1 MTKLYGL
8 VQAGGF
14 CFELLGVTFG
24 VRANRKAEIERIE
37 ARLPWGSRRCGVCS
51 VERLYSFSFRSPNQE
66 PGRRL
71 FHLLY
76 GDAEIVA
83 RTENETEL
91 FDAFESDIALSA
103 AQSSPKMFVI
113 HAGVVSWE
121 GQGIV
126 IPGPSM
132 AGKTTLV
139 REFVR
144 RGSLYYSD
152 EFAVL
157 DGKGQAHP
165 FPRAL
170 RIREGLG
177 GKGENIPIS
186 MLQGKIGNSPVPIK
200 LILLTKYEP
209 LAQWRPRSVSVGRGA
224 LGLLGNAFGGRA
236 NPSRALS
243 FVRAAV
249 SGTTIM
255 AGVRGEASDLVGKVL
270 GDLGEGYV
278 RRTRRAGRSS

>member
-8 VQAGGF
+8 VQADGF

-24 VRANRKAEIERIE
+24 VRANRKAEIERIA
-37 ARLPWGSRRCGVCS
+37 ARLPWGSRRCEVCS
-51 VERLYSFSFRSPNQE
+51 VERLYSFSFRSPSQE
-66 PGRRL
+66 PRRRL

-76 GDAEIVA
+76 GDAGIVA
-83 RTENETEL
+83 RTENETDL
-91 FDAFESDIALSA
+91 FDAFESDIALTA
-103 AQSSPKMFVI
+103 AQASPKMFVI
-113 HAGVVSWE
+113 HAGVVSWQ

-126 IPGPSM
+126 IPGPSR

-144 RGSLYYSD
+144 RGGLYYSD

-170 RIREGLG
+170 QVREGMG
-177 GKGENIPIS
+177 GKRETIPLS
-186 MLQGKIGNSPVPIK
+186 MLRGKVGISPVPIK

-209 LAQWRPRSVSVGRGA
+209 CAQWRPRSVSVGRGA
-224 LGLLGNAFGGRA
+224 LGLLANAFAGRTS
-236 NPSRALS
+236 PSRALS
-243 FVRAAV
+243 TVGAAV
-249 SGTTIM
+249 SGATIM
-255 AGVRGEASDLVGKVL
+255 AGARGEANDLVGKVL
-270 GDLGEGYV
+270 GDFGKGHG
-278 RRTRRAGRSS
+278 RRTRRTGGSS

>member
-24 VRANRKAEIERIE
+24 VRANREPELERIE
-37 ARLPWGSRRCGVCS
+37 ARLPWGSRRRGVCS
-51 VERLYSFSFRSPNQE
+51 VERLYSFFFRSAHQE
-66 PGRRL
+66 PGKRL

-76 GDAEIVA
+76 GDASIIA
-83 RTENETEL
+83 RSENETDL
-91 FDAFESDIALSA
+91 FDAFESDIALWA

-126 IPGPSM
+126 IPGPSF
-132 AGKTTLV
+132 AGKTMLV

-144 RGSLYYSD
+144 HGALYYSD

-157 DGKGQAHP
+157 DMKGRVHP

-170 RIREGLG
+170 NVRQGLDR
-177 GKGENIPIS
+177 KRANIPLL
-186 MLQGKIGNSPVPIK
+186 MLRGKIGTSPVPIK
-200 LILLTKYEP
+200 WILVTKYEP
-209 LAQWRPRSVSVGRGA
+209 LAQWRPRSISVGRGA
-224 LGLLGNAFGGRA
+224 LALLANAFGGR
-236 NPSRALS
+236 
-243 FVRAAV
+243 
-249 SGTTIM
+249 
-255 AGVRGEASDLVGKVL
+255 
-270 GDLGEGYV
+270 
-278 RRTRRAGRSS
+278 

>member
-37 ARLPWGSRRCGVCS
+37 ARLPWGSRRRGVCS
-51 VERLYSFSFRSPNQE
+51 VERLYSFSFRPPNQE

-76 GDAEIVA
+76 GDADIVA
-83 RTENETEL
+83 RTENETDL
-91 FDAFESDIALSA
+91 FDAFESDIALRA

-144 RGSLYYSD
+144 RGGVYYSD

-157 DGKGQAHP
+157 DSKGQAHP

-170 RIREGLG
+170 HIREGLG
-177 GKGENIPIS
+177 GKGENVPLS
-186 MLQGKIGNSPVPIK
+186 MLQGKIGISPVPIK

-209 LAQWRPRSVSVGRGA
+209 LAQWRPRSVSLGRGA
-224 LGLLGNAFGGRA
+224 LGLLANAFGGRA

-243 FVRAAV
+243 FVGAAV

-255 AGVRGEASDLVGKVL
+255 DGARGEASDLVGKVL
-270 GDLGEGYV
+270 GDLGKGYG